1 MAILYKKE
9 NDSGTSRNIPVF
21 RNCKSAKV
29 RAYGSANLR
38 VRMRQHQFTH
48 RIASDADIPQI
59 VEIMRASIAENMKEF
74 LSEQEIAAAQETM
87 GLDKTLI
94 EDQTYFII
102 ETQIEGRTVAVAC
115 GGWGKRK
122 TLYGGD
128 HTKSRDD
135 SLADPKADAARIR
148 AMYTHPDWT
157 RRGIGT
163 LLLDLGEAAAR
174 AAGFKHIELGSTV
187 PGEPLYLAR
196 GYVEFDRETHLGAN
210 GSENIVIHMRKAL

>member
-1 MAILYKKE
+1 MPK
-9 NDSGTSRNIPVF
+9 
-21 RNCKSAKV
+21 
-29 RAYGSANLR
+29 
-38 VRMRQHQFTH
+38 HQFTH
-48 RIASDADIPQI
+48 RLASDADIPQI

-102 ETQIEGRTVAVAC
+102 ETQIDGRTIPVAC
-115 GGWGKRK
+115 GGWGKRR

-128 HTKSRDD
+128 HTKGRDD
-135 SLADPKADAARIR
+135 SLANPAVDAARIR

-196 GYVEFDRETHLGAN
+196 GYVEFDREVHLGAN